1 MKENE
6 FLLLLDKTDR
16 DLDAFPSW
24 TVFKQACTQYPVKGI
39 KNLTPGRQAL
49 LILWEANSQT
59 RDERGQIITA
69 NLSSGNT
76 KEKLERLKEDL
87 IGHFMNDEIDDN
99 ALKKFIRSVVRQVL

>member
-16 DLDAFPSW
+16 DLDAFPFWS
-24 TVFKQACTQYPVKGI
+24 VFKKACSQYPVKGI

-76 KEKLERLKEDL
+76 KEKLERLKEGF

-99 ALKKFIRSVVRQVL
+99 ALKKFIRSVVRQVT

>member
-1 MKENE
+1 MKESE
-6 FLLLLDKTDR
+6 FLLQLDKTDR
-16 DLDAFPSW
+16 ELDAFPFW
-24 TVFKQACTQYPVKGI
+24 AVFKKACSNYPVKGI

-59 RDERGQIITA
+59 RDESGKIITA
-69 NLSSGNT
+69 NLTSGNT

-99 ALKKFIRSVVRQVL
+99 ALKKFIRSVVKEVR

>member
-6 FLLLLDKTDR
+6 FLLQLDKADR
-16 DLDAFPSW
+16 DLDAFPFW
-24 TVFKQACTQYPVKGI
+24 AVFKKACSKYPVKGI

-59 RDERGQIITA
+59 RDESGKIITA

-99 ALKKFIRSVVRQVL
+99 ALRKFIRSVVKEVT

>member
-16 DLDAFPSW
+16 DLDVFSFW
-24 TVFKQACTQYPVKGI
+24 SVFKKACSEYPVKGI

-59 RDERGQIITA
+59 RDEKGKIISA
-69 NLSSGNT
+69 NLSTGNT

-87 IGHFMNDEIDDN
+87 IGHFMDDEIDN
-99 ALKKFIRSVVRQVL
+99 KALKKFIRSVVRQVN

>member
-1 MKENE
+1 MKESE
-6 FLLLLDKTDR
+6 VLLHLDKTDR
-16 DLDAFPSW
+16 DLDAFPFW
-24 TVFKQACTQYPVKGI
+24 ADFKKACSKYPVKGI

-59 RDERGQIITA
+59 RDENGRIITA

-99 ALKKFIRSVVRQVL
+99 ALRKFIQSVVREVR